1 MLHILCRLPLEA
13 QSIQL
18 PSMLNSVVGFTANTL
33 WYTKQGLD
41 MIAGASVAPPSIGA
55 TDSDETSD
63 TAGQDIR

>member
-18 PSMLNSVVGFTANTL
+18 PSMLSSVVGFTANTL

-41 MIAGASVAPPSIGA
+41 MIAGGSVAPAS
-55 TDSDETSD
+55 TDSTSDEAPD
-63 TAGQDIR
+63 TAGQENGW